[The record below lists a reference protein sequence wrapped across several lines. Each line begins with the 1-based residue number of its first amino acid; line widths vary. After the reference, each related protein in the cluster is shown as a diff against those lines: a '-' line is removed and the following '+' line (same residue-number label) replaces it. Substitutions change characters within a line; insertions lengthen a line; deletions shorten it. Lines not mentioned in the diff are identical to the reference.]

1 MRLGLA
7 SYKKY
12 ILDLKSKIKDQS
24 IFSPVLLNNETII
37 FPFEKF
43 RNNYLV
49 ISLNNNSPL
58 LYLVENENFFS
69 SFESYKFLQLKR
81 EIKKTIIKDINLNE
95 NDFIVSIYL
104 DDIETGKTIN
114 LICELI
120 SKKPDLLLIEN
131 ELIKISFLGKHE
143 LQTRYFFP
151 QRTIDFNQE
160 NSLSDDDIKT
170 HFENE
175 IVIRKKQKYS
185 AFTKFLTAKVKSINK
200 KITQIN
206 NDVLV
211 ANENLKCEEFAN
223 EIFTLGYNL
232 KGHYDS
238 ICLNDGCIKLDESKT
253 LLENIEKLYKKSKK
267 AKETIKRSQIN
278 INNAKN
284 ELNEY
289 EEILNKFKN
298 SSEKEAD
305 KLVELYGKKNKKKEI
320 EKTTFNRPYSINL
333 NGTYFYFGRNASQN
347 DYLSFVMKLDR
358 DFTWLHIKDL
368 SGSHI
373 VICNKKPT
381 ENEILF
387 ACEIALICSKVSTA
401 EVVYTK
407 KKNVRRGHTLGKA
420 ILKNYSTIKINSI
433 RKESFDLFALAKRI
447 D

>member
-12 ILDLKSKIKDQS
+12 ILNLKSKIKDQS

-37 FPFEKF
+37 FPFERFK
-43 RNNYLV
+43 NNYLV

-81 EIKKTIIKDINLNE
+81 EIKKTIIKDIYLNE

-104 DDIETGKTIN
+104 ENIETGKTIN

-151 QRTIDFNQE
+151 QRTLDFKQE

-238 ICLNDGCIKLDESKT
+238 VCLNDRCIKLDESKT

-320 EKTTFNRPYSINL
+320 AKTTFNRPYSINL

-407 KKNVRRGHTLGKA
+407 KKNVRRGHTLGEA

-433 RKESFDLFALAKRI
+433 RKESFDLFALAKRV